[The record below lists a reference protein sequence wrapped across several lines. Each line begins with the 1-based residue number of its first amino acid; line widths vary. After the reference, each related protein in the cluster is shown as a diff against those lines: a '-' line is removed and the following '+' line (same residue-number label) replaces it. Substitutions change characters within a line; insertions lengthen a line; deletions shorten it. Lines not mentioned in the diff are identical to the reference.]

1 MMRKV
6 IKIDPVAIK
15 LPVKKRVAAYARV
28 SSGKD
33 AMLHSLSAQI
43 SHYSETIQSRLD
55 WQYAGVYADEAATG
69 TKDNRAEFQKML
81 TDCRNKKIDL
91 IITKSISR
99 FARNTVTLLEVVREL
114 SSLNIEVYFE
124 KENIYS
130 LSGDGELMLT
140 ILASFAQA
148 ESLSVSENCKWRI
161 RKGFLEGELV
171 NLRFMYGYRISR
183 GLIEI
188 DEEQAQIVRMIFDD
202 YLGGM
207 GCTQIAKKLR
217 ELNVKRIRD
226 GIWTAERVGEI
237 LKNEKYAGNSL
248 AQKKYVSDHLTKK
261 LITNWGQLP
270 KYYAENTH
278 PAIIDQETFDKAQVL
293 LASKRKTSGK
303 KEKAVYAFTEKI
315 VCDKC
320 GKHYNRKATHGYVY
334 WNCRTFLHF
343 GKSVCH
349 TKQIPEVILMQV
361 SAEVLGLDPFDEEI
375 FHQQIK
381 EIRVPDDFKLKFV
394 FHNGDTVEKGWHNK
408 SRKDSWDEKKRQ
420 EARKRQ
426 SLIMERGLAN

>member
-1 MMRKV
+1 M
-6 IKIDPVAIK
+6 PVFMPMK
-15 LPVKKRVAAYARV
+15 
-28 SSGKD
+28 
-33 AMLHSLSAQI
+33 Q
-43 SHYSETIQSRLD
+43 
-55 WQYAGVYADEAATG
+55 ATG

-161 RKGFLEGELV
+161 RKGFQEGELV

-237 LKNEKYAGNSL
+237 LKMRSMLETRLRRKNMFQTTYRKNWLPIGGSC
-248 AQKKYVSDHLTKK
+248 QSITPKIPIRPSSIKRPLTKRRF
-261 LITNWGQLP
+261 
-270 KYYAENTH
+270 Y
-278 PAIIDQETFDKAQVL
+278 
-293 LASKRKTSGK
+293 
-303 KEKAVYAFTEKI
+303 
-315 VCDKC
+315 
-320 GKHYNRKATHGYVY
+320 
-334 WNCRTFLHF
+334 
-343 GKSVCH
+343 
-349 TKQIPEVILMQV
+349 
-361 SAEVLGLDPFDEEI
+361 
-375 FHQQIK
+375 
-381 EIRVPDDFKLKFV
+381 
-394 FHNGDTVEKGWHNK
+394 
-408 SRKDSWDEKKRQ
+408 
-420 EARKRQ
+420 
-426 SLIMERGLAN
+426 

>member
-1 MMRKV
+1 MTRK
-6 IKIDPVAIK
+6 IIRIEHVAK

-161 RKGFLEGELV
+161 RKGFQEGELV

-183 GLIEI
+183 GMIEI
-188 DEEQAQIVRMIFDD
+188 DEEQAEIVRMIFDD

-320 GKHYNRKATHGYVY
+320 GKHYNRKPTHGYVY